1 MVEELTTSQVVVN
14 NSITNYPVPDIDKI
28 INDCQ
33 KGDRQAQKTLYELF
47 APKMF
52 AICLRYN
59 RNRME
64 AEDLLHEG
72 FIKVFT
78 KIEQFKGTGHIE
90 AWIRRLMVNTI
101 LEEFRN
107 KKKLRLVEMED
118 LPTNIIDEED
128 ENNDKTPDLDQIM
141 QLITNL
147 PEKYRMVFNLYVVE
161 GFSHEDIA
169 KEMGISVGT
178 SKSNL
183 SRARQWLKSRIIPG
197 VTYKNETLW

>member
-1 MVEELTTSQVVVN
+1 M
-14 NSITNYPVPDIDKI
+14 PDIDKI

-78 KIEQFKGTGHIE
+78 KIEQFKGTGPIE

-107 KKKLRLVEMED
+107 KKKLILVEMED

-128 ENNDKTPDLDQIM
+128 DNIDKTPDLDQIM